1 MAAAMSDKTLFQK
14 IHDREIKADIVYEDE
29 HCVAFRDINPQAPF
43 HVLITPRKPIPRVG
57 EATADDQALLGA
69 LLLAAGKIAAQFGV
83 LDRSKGFRLTI
94 NHGVDAGET
103 VPHLHVHMLAGRAME
118 WPPG

>member
-1 MAAAMSDKTLFQK
+1 MDKTLFQK
-14 IHDREIKADIVYEDE
+14 IHDGEIKADIVYQDE
-29 HCVAFRDINPQAPF
+29 WCVAFRDINPQAPV

-57 EATADDQALLGA
+57 EAVAEDQAILGA
-69 LLLAAGKIAAQFGV
+69 LLLAASKIADQLGV
-83 LDRSKGFRLTI
+83 KDRSKGFRLVI

-103 VPHLHVHMLAGRAME
+103 VPHMHVHLLAGRAME